1 MTIPEVQSGSEKQV
15 DGEFGKLLSSQGIL
29 LNITEIKAES
39 GQEFI
44 LTKQSQL
51 TAIEKIKSNLSVG
64 DVGKDTGILSF
75 NYVGVDKNKI
85 QAILNRACWTLVIV
99 LKMLGLNSQYLHRFK
114 ATSPV
119 WKYLDKFASIQI
131 KTNT

>member
-114 ATSPV
+114 AISPV
-119 WKYLDKFASIQI
+119 WKYLDKFASMQI